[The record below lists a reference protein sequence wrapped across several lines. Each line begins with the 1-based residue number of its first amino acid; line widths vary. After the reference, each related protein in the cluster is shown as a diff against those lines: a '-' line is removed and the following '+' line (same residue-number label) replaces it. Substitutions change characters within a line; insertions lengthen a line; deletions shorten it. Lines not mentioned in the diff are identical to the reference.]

1 MGPQKPEKEME
12 KQACFNCEEEK
23 PFWLLMKEIA
33 GTGRMNPN
41 VFLKA
46 FCATE
51 CNKAN
56 TKMKAAEEREM
67 YVANKA
73 FYPK

>member
-1 MGPQKPEKEME
+1 ME
-12 KQACFNCEEEK
+12 KQMCFNCDEEK
-23 PFWLLMKEIA
+23 TFWLLMKEIS
-33 GTGRMNPN
+33 GTGWMDPN
-41 VFLKA
+41 VLLKA

-56 TKMKAAEEREM
+56 TKMKATEEGEI

>member
-1 MGPQKPEKEME
+1 MD
-12 KQACFNCEEEK
+12 
-23 PFWLLMKEIA
+23 L
-33 GTGRMNPN
+33 N

-51 CNKAN
+51 YNKAN
-56 TKMKAAEEREM
+56 TKMKATEGGEI
-67 YVANKA
+67 YVANEA